1 LLVSTSNLKRTYKYL
16 SNRSKAITAIYK
28 LLTAVSEF
36 KKQKTKTLSITITRV
51 LAFDLLIYKI
61 YKLHLF
67 IETLKPITII
77 KAFFKI
83 LYQFLDWGRIKKGH
97 FRAFESKSEK
107 IRDSWQIWETFG
119 YVL

>member
-1 LLVSTSNLKRTYKYL
+1 MTNTK
-16 SNRSKAITAIYK
+16 SNRSKTITYIYK

-83 LYQFLDWGRIKKGH
+83 HRKFFDWGRIKNSDL
-97 FRAFESKSEK
+97 RAFASISKQ
-107 IRDSWQIWETFG
+107 IRISWQIW
-119 YVL
+119 

>member
-1 LLVSTSNLKRTYKYL
+1 MTNTK
-16 SNRSKAITAIYK
+16 SNRSKAITYIYK

-36 KKQKTKTLSITITRV
+36 KTKTKTKTLSITITRG

-83 LYQFLDWGRIKKGH
+83 LYQFLDWGRIKNRH
-97 FRAFESKSEK
+97 FRANESKSEK
-107 IRDSWQIWETFG
+107 IRDSWQIWKTFG

>member
-1 LLVSTSNLKRTYKYL
+1 MTNTK
-16 SNRSKAITAIYK
+16 SNRSKAITYIYK

-36 KKQKTKTLSITITRV
+36 KTKTKTKTLSITITRG

-83 LYQFLDWGRIKKGH
+83 HRKFFDWGRIKNSDL
-97 FRAFESKSEK
+97 RAFASISKQ
-107 IRDSWQIWETFG
+107 IRISWQIW
-119 YVL
+119 

>member
-1 LLVSTSNLKRTYKYL
+1 MTNTK
-16 SNRSKAITAIYK
+16 SNRSKAITYIYK
-28 LLTAVSEF
+28 LHTAVSEI
-36 KKQKTKTLSITITRV
+36 KTKTKTKTLSITITRG

-83 LYQFLDWGRIKKGH
+83 LYQFLDWGRIKKRH
-97 FRAFESKSEK
+97 FRAFESKSE
-107 IRDSWQIWETFG
+107 
-119 YVL
+119 